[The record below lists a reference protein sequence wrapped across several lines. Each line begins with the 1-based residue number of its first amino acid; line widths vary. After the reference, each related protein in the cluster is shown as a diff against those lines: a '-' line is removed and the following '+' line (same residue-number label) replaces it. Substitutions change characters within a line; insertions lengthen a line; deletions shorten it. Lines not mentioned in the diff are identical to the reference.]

1 MMIDFKLK
9 LVLTILSSVLFALI
23 FIMLALVLP
32 TGKSSSAST
41 QQDLPETQFEKMSK
55 GMREGFKK

>member
-1 MMIDFKLK
+1 MIDFKLK
-9 LVLTILSSVLFALI
+9 LILTILSSVLFSLI

-32 TGKSSSAST
+32 TGTSKSSPVEQEHPQT
-41 QQDLPETQFEKMSK
+41 EFQKMSK

>member
-1 MMIDFKLK
+1 MVDFKLK
-9 LVLTILSSVLFALI
+9 LILTILSSLLFSLV

-32 TGKSSSAST
+32 TGTSKHVAVEKEAP
-41 QQDLPETQFEKMSK
+41 QTQFQKMSK

>member
-1 MMIDFKLK
+1 MADFKLK
-9 LVLTILSSVLFALI
+9 LVLTILSSVLFALL

-32 TGKSSSAST
+32 TGKSSSYSK
-41 QQDLPETQFEKMSK
+41 QQDAPETEFQKMSK